1 MPGRGGRLPKLIED
15 WAGRIILEYKKRG
28 KKIDKSRA
36 IAIAVSQA
44 QKKRYLHKKTLKLTK
59 LGRKASK
66 KYYGKK
72 LPIEL

>member
-1 MPGRGGRLPKLIED
+1 MPGRGKLPKIVEWWSGKIMLK
-15 WAGRIILEYKKRG
+15 YKKRG

-44 QKKRYLHKKTLKLTK
+44 QKKGYLHKKTLKLTK